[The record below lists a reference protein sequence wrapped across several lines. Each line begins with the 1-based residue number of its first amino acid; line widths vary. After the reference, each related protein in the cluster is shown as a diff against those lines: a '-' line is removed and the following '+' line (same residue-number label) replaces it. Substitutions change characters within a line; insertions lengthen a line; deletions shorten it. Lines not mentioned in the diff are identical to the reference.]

1 MLPTK
6 RRLLP
11 RLLNRRFKMMLLL
24 LPRPLKSLKT
34 LLTPPSLTR
43 NLPRKLL
50 RVKLRLPSRRR
61 SRPRRSRLR
70 SFQPRHSMPHGV
82 PQLRSGPPTCQRMPL
97 RDMPKEEE
105 RMLRS
110 TNSSK
115 IKMKKRPRKR
125 KKSPRTRAPTRMK
138 NETKRP
144 LCRK

>member
-1 MLPTK
+1 MLPMK

-24 LPRPLKSLKT
+24 PPRPLKSLRT

-50 RVKLRLPSRRR
+50 RVKLRSPSRRR
-61 SRPRRSRLR
+61 SRPRRSKLR
-70 SFQPRHSMPHGV
+70 SFQPRHSNPHGV

-97 RDMPKEEE
+97 RDMPKEVE

-125 KKSPRTRAPTRMK
+125 KKSLRTRAPTRMK
-138 NETKRP
+138 NEIERP